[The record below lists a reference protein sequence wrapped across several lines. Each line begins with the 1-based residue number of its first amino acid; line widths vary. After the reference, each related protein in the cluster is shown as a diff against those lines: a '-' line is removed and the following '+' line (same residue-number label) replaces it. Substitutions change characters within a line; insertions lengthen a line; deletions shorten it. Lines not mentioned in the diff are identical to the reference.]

1 MSDAVDQLRGSDCGA
16 VASLSDRPVRHV
28 AIELVQ
34 AIEESVRNGSAELA
48 ALPEVAECVFV
59 KNGRG
64 VVVYANAAHRH
75 FFSPEE
81 SPIGRTGHA
90 FLDSSI
96 IPAAEKLDEL
106 ILLGCPY
113 AESEHFGGGPDGRR
127 YALRTHKRSLA
138 SIGAPGLAI
147 LGVTRVLG
155 AQEDKSGSRRLT
167 LTEHAE
173 RFRALPERDQ
183 EICRQTALGASS
195 RELGEQLGLTTRGV
209 ELRKQKAFARL
220 GVAKAVDLARLL
232 TRLQDGGYVDL
243 GL

>member
-1 MSDAVDQLRGSDCGA
+1 MSEALDRPLTSACGA
-16 VASLSDRPVRHV
+16 VTPSDRPLRHV
-28 AIELVQ
+28 AMDLVS
-34 AIEESVRNGSAELA
+34 AIEESVRNGSPDLSG
-48 ALPEVAECVFV
+48 LPELAECVFV

-64 VVVYANAAHRH
+64 VVVYANSAHRA
-75 FFSPEE
+75 FFTPAE
-81 SPIGRTGHA
+81 SPLGRTGHA

-96 IPAAEKLDEL
+96 VPAAEKLDEL

-113 AESEHFGGGPDGRR
+113 AESEHFGNGPDGRR

-138 SIGAPGLAI
+138 AIGAPGLAI

-155 AQEDKSGSRRLT
+155 AEGAEAGPTRLS
-167 LTEHAE
+167 LAEHAE
-173 RFRALPERDQ
+173 RFRTLPDRDQ
-183 EICRQTALGASS
+183 EVCRQTALGASS

-232 TRLQDGGYVDL
+232 TRLQDAGYVDL